1 MINYG
6 EKFYSDEVG
15 DDHINCQNMVLGK
28 YIDKRYEFRGSVEY
42 KKIYQ
47 DNLNFYGSNIDYKD
61 LILQNIKYEKV
72 SLYKKVF

>member
-1 MINYG
+1 
-6 EKFYSDEVG
+6 
-15 DDHINCQNMVLGK
+15 MVLGQ
-28 YIDKRYEFRGSVEY
+28 YIDKRYEFRGSIEF